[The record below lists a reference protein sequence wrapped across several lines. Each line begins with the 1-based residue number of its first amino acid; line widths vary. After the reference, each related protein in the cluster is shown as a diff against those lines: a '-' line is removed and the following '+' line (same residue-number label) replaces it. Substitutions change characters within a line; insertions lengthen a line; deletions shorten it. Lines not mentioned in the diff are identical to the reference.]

1 MTFRSLLFAFL
12 VAVASPAAAQV
23 WHWHTIDYEALRTG
37 RVLWIAHARVE
48 EDGTFLVQARVGARA
63 AVRIKP
69 GIDWTAGYYYGRE
82 HSKDEPWRTVNRV
95 FTGPEIRLAK
105 RGPATF
111 RFRSWVEGF
120 VREGRQDYVR
130 FRERLHVRTSWPAG
144 PFASYEAFFDNL
156 DGWRG
161 SRYQAGLRWRMGRR
175 VMTEASYIAD
185 VRAARLGPTRHII
198 QTVWTLGGPH
208 DAEGPSASDQRTPRG
223 RQ

>member
-130 FRERLHVRTSWPAG
+130 FRERLHVR
-144 PFASYEAFFDNL
+144 
-156 DGWRG
+156 
-161 SRYQAGLRWRMGRR
+161 RMQEIRR
-175 VMTEASYIAD
+175 PVREELSVELIDHDDQD
-185 VRAARLGPTRHII
+185 VRLAGGHGRILEGEARF
-198 QTVWTLGGPH
+198 
-208 DAEGPSASDQRTPRG
+208 
-223 RQ
+223 